1 MIRHALVQFKPHK
14 ADIKAS
20 FEHLATIVQQLAEQD
35 IDVLCLPETA
45 LTGYYLQGGVRE
57 QALSADTLYK
67 KLQAMLV
74 DCEYARPLDIC
85 LGFYE
90 YYRGDIYNSA
100 LYAEFNTDEA
110 GIKHIHR
117 KVFVPTYGVFDE
129 ARYVAQG
136 NSLQVFSSRFGRAG
150 ILICEDAWHA
160 TTAAVLALKGADMLY
175 VPMASPARDFNPE
188 PDALQQHSRSLPANA
203 ARWSAIVQG
212 IASEHSIFVLNTSL
226 VGSEG
231 GKGFVGYSQAFNPHG
246 DTIATADLFDEMVM
260 ITDIYLETI
269 QVARYESPLLADL
282 RANLPELIKAFQ
294 EV

>member
-1 MIRHALVQFKPHK
+1 MIRHALVQFKPKK
-14 ADIKAS
+14 AALKTNL
-20 FEHLATIVQQLAEQD
+20 EQLGTIVQQLAEQE

-57 QALSADTLYK
+57 QALAAEALYQ
-67 KLQAMLV
+67 KLHAMLV
-74 DCEYARPLDIC
+74 DCDYTRPLDIC

-136 NSLQVFSSRFGRAG
+136 NSLEVFSSRFGRAA

-175 VPMASPARDFNPE
+175 VPMASPARDF
-188 PDALQQHSRSLPANA
+188 DSTGKRRHLPANA

-231 GKGFVGYSQAFNPHG
+231 GKGFVGYSQVFNPHG
-246 DTIATADLFDEMVM
+246 DSIATAELFEEMVL
-260 ITDIYLETI
+260 ISDIYLETI